1 MNHIKIGSVYLK
13 ENDNYVK
20 LCADISSNL
29 DGIEVD
35 KTYFY
40 EVEKKWRKYLVTET
54 SDAFVV
60 GLINLAMDYNANIE
74 FTVPIS
80 EDLKYQLETYY
91 IPVMANH
98 YSFKSL
104 IRLIGNCIIPDFDTQ
119 NAVGTG
125 FSGGVDSFYSV
136 LKHLES
142 SYASKKL
149 THVILA
155 VNGAA
160 GTGMTKNMDKEW
172 YDEECHRFKPIVEE
186 MGLEFV
192 GINSNMVEFQ
202 QRLKA
207 MKGGSLI
214 VTAGF
219 VFALNKLFST
229 YYWASTYG
237 ASVMKFDME
246 DPGFFEPF
254 TVPLVTTS
262 KLRFYH
268 SGSETNRIGKVKYIA
283 DNKFAQKT
291 LTVCG
296 NTNNCGICFKCL
308 RTMAE
313 LYAIGK
319 LDNFSEVFPV
329 AEYKKHLSSRFAREL
344 AVDHP
349 PFTTEIMDELKRN
362 GIKIPL
368 SIYAKKQF
376 LYKPYYFLKSR
387 LRKNKLA
394 MKIYYGYGWDNKY
407 EGVTHSQEY
416 IEARMDGRI

>member
-1 MNHIKIGSVYLK
+1 MNSIKISSVYLK
-13 ENDNYVK
+13 ENDNFVR
-20 LCADISSNL
+20 LCADISLNL
-29 DGIEVD
+29 DGFKVE

-40 EVEKKWRKYLVTET
+40 EVEKKWSKYLVTET

-60 GLINLAMDYNANIE
+60 ELINLAMDYNADIE
-74 FTVPIS
+74 FAVPMS

-91 IPVMANH
+91 IPVMAKH
-98 YSFKSL
+98 YSFKSSIHL
-104 IRLIGNCIIPDFDTQ
+104 MGNSIIPDFDTQ

-125 FSGGVDSFYSV
+125 FSAGVDSFYSV

-142 SYASKKL
+142 PYVSKKL

-155 VNGAA
+155 INGAA
-160 GTGMTKNMDKEW
+160 GTGMTENMDKEW
-172 YDEECHRFKPIVEE
+172 YEEECNRFKPVVEE
-186 MGLEFV
+186 MGLEFI
-192 GINSNMVEFQ
+192 GINSNMVAFQ
-202 QRLKA
+202 QKLKA
-207 MKGGSLI
+207 IKGGSLI

-229 YYWASTYG
+229 YYWASTYE
-237 ASVMKFDME
+237 ASVMKFDTE

-254 TVPLVTTS
+254 TVQVTTTS

-268 SGSETNRIGKVKYIA
+268 SGSETDRIGKVKYIA
-283 DNKFAQKT
+283 DNKYAQKT

-296 NTNNCGICFKCL
+296 NINNCGICFKCL

-329 AEYKKHLSSRFAREL
+329 ADYQNHLSSRFAREL

-349 PFTTEIMDELKRN
+349 PFTTEIMDELKQN
-362 GIKIPL
+362 DIKIPL
-368 SIYAKKQF
+368 RVYVKKQF
-376 LYKPYYFLKSR
+376 CYKPYYYLKSK

-394 MKIYYGYGWDNKY
+394 MKIYYGHGWDKKC